1 MKLDQIDRDAQD
13 VDTRPPPTALAWTCG
28 IAGFVVLGLLGLL
41 IASVLSAEP
50 QGFDGEVRIPT
61 ITQTEK

>member
-28 IAGFVVLGLLGLL
+28 IAGFVVLGFLGLL

-50 QGFDGEVRIPT
+50 RGFDDEVRIPT